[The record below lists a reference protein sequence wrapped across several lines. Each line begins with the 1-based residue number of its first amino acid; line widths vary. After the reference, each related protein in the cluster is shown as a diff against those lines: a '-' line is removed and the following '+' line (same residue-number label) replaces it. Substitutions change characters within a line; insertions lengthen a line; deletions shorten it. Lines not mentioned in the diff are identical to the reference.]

1 MIKASLHTK
10 IFSIVLGLLIIGVT
24 VFVYWSLKSKKAAL
38 LQEKFQAARLMAH
51 PILDSI
57 YGDMLEE
64 RADLARHL
72 LNTLKTIK
80 DAERVQIIRSNGIE
94 EAFQDFKTIEAVKKE
109 FGEVKHEW
117 VANHPDREHNIAE
130 GVESPEFKN
139 AFERLKKNWATEGI
153 YYIEK
158 ADGKRLFT
166 YLQPIEQRSK
176 CNSCHNTEDARGI
189 LMISLSLEDM
199 YKTLATT
206 RNQWVATGLLT
217 VFLGSIFLSFT
228 IRKSI
233 TEPIEKTVRVLRKI
247 SDNKG
252 NITEKLKIESKDEI
266 GYLAKTFNNML
277 DILKQKDDEQ
287 GQLMERIIKS
297 QEEWMATFDAIRE
310 LISIHDRNSVIIK
323 VNKALARKLGA
334 EPRAIVGRKCA
345 DTLYRQGNGP
355 QVCHHNKTLETGG
368 IETALTEHLSFD
380 GTYEITTYP
389 IYNEPGQIWAV
400 VHVARDITA
409 EKTLREQLIHSEK
422 LSSIGRLVAG
432 IAHELNNPLMS
443 IMGFAQLLINTPGDK
458 KVEDIKDKL
467 QKIYNE
473 SGRTAKIVQN
483 LLTFARSRKSE
494 KAYCDINNI
503 LEQTLDIREYSLA
516 TSNITVTLD
525 LAPDIP
531 KTMIDFYQMQQ
542 VFINLINN
550 AVDAITDYKE
560 KGAIA
565 IKTAMSTDGM
575 IEISFKDDGPG
586 IPNDKIN
593 NVFDPFFTTKDIGKG
608 TGLGLSISYGI
619 VTEHGGR
626 IDIKS
631 HEEGGAI
638 VTISMPVIGKA
649 DSHEL
654 KRPDREAGQKPLN
667 MASGPLLVVDDEG
680 SIREALSETLSGE
693 GFLVETAANGQEALD
708 KMEKVKFSL
717 IITDMKMPGISGI
730 ELYETI
736 LKRHPRLKG
745 RVIIMTGDV
754 ISADTKDFFR
764 NADCH
769 YMLKPFNVKELIK
782 LARKLLSSTAAQG

>member
-1 MIKASLHTK
+1 
-10 IFSIVLGLLIIGVT
+10 
-24 VFVYWSLKSKKAAL
+24 
-38 LQEKFQAARLMAH
+38 
-51 PILDSI
+51 
-57 YGDMLEE
+57 
-64 RADLARHL
+64 
-72 LNTLKTIK
+72 
-80 DAERVQIIRSNGIE
+80 
-94 EAFQDFKTIEAVKKE
+94 
-109 FGEVKHEW
+109 
-117 VANHPDREHNIAE
+117 
-130 GVESPEFKN
+130 
-139 AFERLKKNWATEGI
+139 
-153 YYIEK
+153 
-158 ADGKRLFT
+158 
-166 YLQPIEQRSK
+166 
-176 CNSCHNTEDARGI
+176 
-189 LMISLSLEDM
+189 
-199 YKTLATT
+199 
-206 RNQWVATGLLT
+206 
-217 VFLGSIFLSFT
+217 
-228 IRKSI
+228 
-233 TEPIEKTVRVLRKI
+233 
-247 SDNKG
+247 
-252 NITEKLKIESKDEI
+252 
-266 GYLAKTFNNML
+266 ML

-287 GQLMERIIKS
+287 GRLMERIIKS

-345 DTLYRQGNGP
+345 DTLYRQGNGL

-368 IETALTEHLSFD
+368 IETAVTEHLSFD

-389 IYNEPGQIWAV
+389 IYNELGQVGAV

-443 IMGFAQLLINTPGDK
+443 IMGFAQLLVNTPGDK

-503 LEQTLDIREYSLA
+503 LEQTLEIREYSLA

-542 VFINLINN
+542 VIINLINN
-550 AVDAITDYKE
+550 AVDAITDYKG

-619 VTEHGGR
+619 ITEHGGR
-626 IDIKS
+626 IDIKN

-638 VTISMPVIGKA
+638 VTISLPVIGKA

-654 KRPDREAGQKPLN
+654 KRPAKEGEQKPLN
-667 MASGPLLVVDDEG
+667 MASGPLLVVDDER

-693 GFLVETAANGQEALD
+693 GFLVEAAANGQEALD

-736 LKRHPRLKG
+736 LKRHPRLKD

>member
-166 YLQPIEQRSK
+166 YLQPIEQKSK

-189 LMISLSLEDM
+189 LMISLSL
-199 YKTLATT
+199 
-206 RNQWVATGLLT
+206 
-217 VFLGSIFLSFT
+217 T

-266 GYLAKTFNNML
+266 GYFAKTFNDML

-287 GQLMERIIKS
+287 GRLMERIIKS

-345 DTLYRQGNGP
+345 DTLYRQGNGL

-368 IETALTEHLSFD
+368 IETAVTEHLSFD

-389 IYNEPGQIWAV
+389 IYNELGQVGAV

-503 LEQTLDIREYSLA
+503 LEQTLEIREYSLT

-542 VFINLINN
+542 VIINLINN
-550 AVDAITDYKE
+550 AVDAITDYKG

-619 VTEHGGR
+619 ITEHGGR

-654 KRPDREAGQKPLN
+654 KTPAKEAEQKPLN